1 MHGIIARALDEMQF
15 VVTQIENR
23 LIAIAHRAIALDP
36 LDEPLSTLAV
46 VAGTPRGQQV
56 AILSTAGVL

>member
-1 MHGIIARALDEMQF
+1 MAAQCVAAGPRQCMECRRSE
-15 VVTQIENR
+15 VG
-23 LIAIAHRAIALDP
+23 IAHRAVALDP